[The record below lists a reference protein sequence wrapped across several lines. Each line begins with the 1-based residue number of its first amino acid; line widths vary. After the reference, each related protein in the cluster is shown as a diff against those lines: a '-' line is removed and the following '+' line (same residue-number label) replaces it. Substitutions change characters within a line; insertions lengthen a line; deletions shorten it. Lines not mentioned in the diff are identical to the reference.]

1 MVQSTELQDP
11 TTESL
16 RRALERERAA
26 RRKAEQLMIDTC
38 RELYQ
43 SNEEIKRT
51 AVALEKEVHRSRA
64 VFNSAAEGII
74 IFDDD
79 GTIDTLNPAAIN
91 IFKAENTEA
100 LNVCQL
106 LPEATFCRNEGQSF
120 ATELRNLLGESNET
134 VGKTSEGT
142 EIPLEFVISE
152 FSANGITAYS
162 GIVRDLSRRKQLEGK
177 LAQAQ
182 KLESVGQLASGIAHE
197 LNTPIQ
203 FVDNNTRF
211 LKDAFASIR
220 QIFNQ
225 YEQLLQ
231 DAENDPEL
239 NQLADEIRQ
248 TYRQIDL
255 AFLIEE
261 IPLAIDQTLEGTQ
274 SVSRI
279 VKAMKGFAHPGSDN
293 FQEVDLNQ
301 ALESTLIVSKSEWKY
316 CAELVT
322 QFAPNLPRVRCL
334 PSELNQVFLNLI
346 INAVHAMEDKKSG
359 SAEVKG
365 TLTVATDFND
375 THVAIEISDT
385 GTGIPT
391 KIQDRI
397 FDPFFTTKGV
407 GKGTGQ
413 GLAISYGIVVGM
425 HKGSIS
431 FRSVENMGTTFRVEL
446 PRHIQ

>member
-1 MVQSTELQDP
+1 M
-11 TTESL
+11 
-16 RRALERERAA
+16 
-26 RRKAEQLMIDTC
+26 
-38 RELYQ
+38 
-43 SNEEIKRT
+43 
-51 AVALEKEVHRSRA
+51 
-64 VFNSAAEGII
+64 
-74 IFDDD
+74 
-79 GTIDTLNPAAIN
+79 
-91 IFKAENTEA
+91 
-100 LNVCQL
+100 
-106 LPEATFCRNEGQSF
+106 
-120 ATELRNLLGESNET
+120 
-134 VGKTSEGT
+134 
-142 EIPLEFVISE
+142 
-152 FSANGITAYS
+152 
-162 GIVRDLSRRKQLEGK
+162 RDLSRRKQLEGK

-316 CAELVT
+316 CADLVT

-346 INAVHAMEDKKSG
+346 INAAHAMEDKKSE
-359 SAEVKG
+359 SSEDKG

-385 GTGIPT
+385 GTGIP
-391 KIQDRI
+391 KNIQDRI